1 MRHLLGLIFWL
12 LTWVI
17 FFFVCTGSSSSVF
30 LLHQNPGIIL
40 PSANL
45 DVTVKECVL
54 GSLSFNGQRC
64 TALKILFVHDSI
76 ADVFLAKFAAAVD
89 ALKLGLPW
97 DPETKVLCRK
107 RSIRLHTNRM
117 IRILP

>member
-1 MRHLLGLIFWL
+1 MIFSLSRISELRGTIVLVDVVCVCLFLSAHLWNIALP
-12 LTWVI
+12 
-17 FFFVCTGSSSSVF
+17 SVS
-30 LLHQNPGIIL
+30 HRQNPGIIL

-97 DPETKVLCRK
+97 DPETKVRV
-107 RSIRLHTNRM
+107 SD
-117 IRILP
+117 